1 MLFCNCLSPQLFWF
15 QWCRQNVLVVFFV
28 CMCVNAGMWFER
40 FIIIVGGLHPR
51 FPAVVLENVSSRP
64 GWISGPTLARFG
76 IFTSLFL
83 LFIRFLPMIAMS
95 EVKIGLPEADPHYG
109 PRLSSTVARRK
120 GAHTMMRTPSG
131 HKVYAMAAEYPS
143 AAALYEAAKHVRD
156 AGFKRWDVYSPFPIH
171 GMDEAMGLGKSWLSG
186 WVLFGGVTGLLTAAV
201 VEFGPSSILYQL
213 DVHGKP
219 WNFAT
224 VPAFFPIMFEL
235 TVLFGAF
242 AAFFSMLGM
251 NGLPRWYH
259 PMFNWE
265 RFVRVSNDGF
275 FLAIESRDPRF
286 TENGVRELL
295 EKTGGEHVTIVHE
308 D

>member
-1 MLFCNCLSPQLFWF
+1 
-15 QWCRQNVLVVFFV
+15 
-28 CMCVNAGMWFER
+28 
-40 FIIIVGGLHPR
+40 
-51 FPAVVLENVSSRP
+51 
-64 GWISGPTLARFG
+64 
-76 IFTSLFL
+76 
-83 LFIRFLPMIAMS
+83 
-95 EVKIGLPEADPHYG
+95 
-109 PRLSSTVARRK
+109 
-120 GAHTMMRTPSG
+120 MMRTPAG
-131 HKVYAMAAEYPS
+131 HRVYAMAAEYPS

-156 AGFKRWDVYSPFPIH
+156 AGFKRWDV
-171 GMDEAMGLGKSWLSG
+171 
-186 WVLFGGVTGLLTAAV
+186 LLTAAV

-219 WNFAT
+219 WNFWT

-242 AAFFSMLGM
+242 AAFFSMFGM

-265 RFVRVSNDGF
+265 RFIRVSNDGF

-295 EKTGGEHVTIVHE
+295 ERTGGEHITIVHE

>member
-1 MLFCNCLSPQLFWF
+1 
-15 QWCRQNVLVVFFV
+15 
-28 CMCVNAGMWFER
+28 
-40 FIIIVGGLHPR
+40 
-51 FPAVVLENVSSRP
+51 
-64 GWISGPTLARFG
+64 
-76 IFTSLFL
+76 
-83 LFIRFLPMIAMS
+83 
-95 EVKIGLPEADPHYG
+95 
-109 PRLSSTVARRK
+109 
-120 GAHTMMRTPSG
+120 MMRTPAG

-201 VEFGPSSILYQL
+201 VEFGPSSILYKL

-219 WNFAT
+219 WNFFT

-251 NGLPRWYH
+251 NGLPRWNH

-265 RFVRVSNDGF
+265 RFIRVSNDGF

-295 EKTGGEHVTIVHE
+295 ERTGGEHITIVHE